1 MAREEAAPDGV
12 PHHDLIIIGAGI
24 TGVAGAY
31 FFKKRHPTKTLLVL
45 EARDA
50 AGGTWDYFR

>member
-1 MAREEAAPDGV
+1 MTGGDDGAV
-12 PHHDLIIIGAGI
+12 PHYDLIIIGAGI
-24 TGVAGAY
+24 SGVAGAY